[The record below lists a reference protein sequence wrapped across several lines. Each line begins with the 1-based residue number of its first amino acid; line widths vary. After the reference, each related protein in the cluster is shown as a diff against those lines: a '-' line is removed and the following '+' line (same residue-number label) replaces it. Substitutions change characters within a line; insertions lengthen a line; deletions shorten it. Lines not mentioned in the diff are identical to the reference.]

1 MLLLMKDWAAN
12 ASVCNINKSDKVG
25 AGYAAEM
32 TAYLDILGLRPMP
45 DEELPLWLNEA
56 CEDDWY
62 GFQNMSL
69 NAGPSEFS
77 FHDAL

>member
-1 MLLLMKDWAAN
+1 MFCDDIMLLLMKDWAAN

-45 DEELPLWLNEA
+45 DEELPL
-56 CEDDWY
+56 
-62 GFQNMSL
+62 
-69 NAGPSEFS
+69 
-77 FHDAL
+77 